1 MNIINVK
8 LSENPYPVYVGKG
21 IFGKLPEFIQ
31 KNNINKNVFFI
42 ADKKMYS
49 KHKSA
54 IDKFYL
60 GISGKKYF
68 SLMDASEENKAFKSL
83 QRFYNEMLQNGFGRD
98 TVVIAVG
105 GGITGDIAGFA
116 AATFARGIQFIQI
129 PTTLL
134 AMVDSSVGGKTGIN
148 FGHTKNIIGSFYQPK
163 FVTVDTD
170 FLKTL
175 PEEEIICGLGEIVK
189 YGLLIGDDF
198 FEFLKKNMQKLLKAE
213 SKLLTKVIEECIKFK
228 ARIVEKDEKEESGL
242 RKVLNL
248 GHTFAHAVEVEQKH
262 KIKHGQ
268 AVIIGLACALH
279 LSNKIGLLNDVMLA
293 KYLSLVVLFEDKIK
307 LEKIDILKCFEIMK
321 RDKKNKDEIIK
332 FVLLSSAGNLAVD
345 VEAEKEDVF
354 YAMNN
359 GFQYFIN

>member
-1 MNIINVK
+1 MKTINVK
-8 LSENPYPVYVGKG
+8 LSGNSYPVYVGKE
-21 IFGKLPEFIQ
+21 IFGKLSEFIS
-31 KNNINKNVFFI
+31 KNTIYKNIFVI

-49 KHKSA
+49 KHKKA
-54 IDKFYL
+54 IDQFYSRM
-60 GISGKKYF
+60 IGKKYF
-68 SLMDASEENKAFKSL
+68 SLIEASEKNKSFKSL
-83 QRFYNEMLQNGFGRD
+83 HKFYEEMLQNGFGRD
-98 TVVIAVG
+98 TVIIAVG

-116 AATFARGIQFIQI
+116 AATFARGVQFVQI

-148 FGHTKNIIGSFYQPK
+148 FENTKNIIGSFYQPK
-163 FVTVDTD
+163 FVSVDTD

-189 YGLLIGDDF
+189 YGFLIGDDF
-198 FEFLKKNMQKLLKAE
+198 YEFLKKNLNKILKVE
-213 SKLLTKVIEECIKFK
+213 TKLLTGVIEECIKFK
-228 ARIVEKDEKEESGL
+228 AGIVEKDEKEESGL

-268 AVIIGLACALH
+268 AVIVGLACALH
-279 LSNKIGLLNDVMLA
+279 LSNRIGLMNDVMLA
-293 KYLSLVVLFEDKIK
+293 KYLSLIVLFEDKIK
-307 LEKIDILKCFEIMK
+307 LNKLDIAKCFEIMK

-332 FVLLSSAGNLAVD
+332 FVLLSSAGNIAVD
-345 VEAEKEDVF
+345 VEAGKDDVF

-359 GFQYFIN
+359 GFQYFID